1 MVRSMWLSRWSC
13 SSTHWL
19 EFALFELSLGVA
31 VGVGEA
37 IFPAGGVVGEGDVG
51 AVVAAAALPLVLRDV
66 DGDAI
71 KVGGDEGLAAEA
83 GQGTIEAEE
92 DVLGEVIE
100 MLAAAGEAQEGAE
113 DHVLMVANHLL
124 EAEISLQAGLDL
136 KQR

>member
-37 IFPAGGVVGEGDVG
+37 IFPAGGVVGEGDAG
-51 AVVAAAALPLVLRDV
+51 AVVAAATLPLVL
-66 DGDAI
+66 
-71 KVGGDEGLAAEA
+71 
-83 GQGTIEAEE
+83 
-92 DVLGEVIE
+92 GEIVE
-100 MLAAAGEAQEGAE
+100 MLAAAGKAQECAE
-113 DHVLMVANHLL
+113 DHVLMVAYHLL
-124 EAEISLQAGLDL
+124 EGEISLQAGLDL